1 MPLFNSMR
9 LRLFEGLLAFA
20 DRLSARMGRSA
31 KLADHLE
38 LGLRGEEAAF
48 FHLRHLGFT
57 VVARRWHSHRY
68 AGDLDLV
75 AWENDTLCFIEVKT
89 RSSREIAAAEAA
101 VDDHKQKTLRR
112 IARHYM
118 RQSGPALITRF
129 DVLSIYFEQEA
140 APEFHLF
147 RGAFDWS

>member
-9 LRLFEGLLAFA
+9 LRLFEGLLTSA

-31 KLADHLE
+31 RLADHLE

-48 FHLRHLGFT
+48 FYLRRLGFT

-118 RQSGPALITRF
+118 RQSEPALITRF
-129 DVLSIYFEQEA
+129 DVLSIYFEKEA
-140 APEFHLF
+140 VPEFHLF